1 MRIKLIAIV
10 LPLIFLSIPSAISY
24 AQTGSSDRQTVWK
37 RVDNS
42 LAELLDNGWKILDQS
57 TSRAITNPAPG
68 IAGVDTTVFAYTL
81 GKNGKHIT
89 CVIYNPRS
97 TEATYS
103 RCFWIN

>member
-1 MRIKLIAIV
+1 MRIKLIVVI
-10 LPLIFLSIPSAISY
+10 LPLIFLSIPSVTSS
-24 AQTGSSDRQTVWK
+24 AQTGRSDRQTVW
-37 RVDNS
+37 RTVDNS

-68 IAGVDTTVFAYTL
+68 ISGVDTTVFSYTL

-89 CVIYNPRS
+89 CVIYDPRS
-97 TEATYS
+97 IEKTYS